1 MLFLGV
7 MHNECM
13 IKIERDTMNK
23 TFVDLVDGKFVGYVN
38 GKVVCKT
45 SSKYY
50 CEKKVKEMA
59 GQTIEAKEIDQRMS
73 EEFPINE
80 RFDFVANLVEMVAT
94 KQTPSVIITGEG
106 GLGKSFTVKKAL
118 DKCGLRDMSE
128 VLAESDIGSVVMSEK
143 CYVVMKGY
151 STAKALYRTL
161 YENRNSVIVFDD
173 CDSILKDVDALNV
186 LKGALDSFDKRIIS
200 WNSELR
206 DDSIPRMFQF
216 KGGIVFISNMK
227 PEKLDQALK
236 TRSMCVDLSMS
247 TDQKLDRMEHIL
259 EQGEFLE
266 NVCIEYK
273 RDAINMIRA
282 NKDSCKEI
290 SLRTLI
296 QISKIRQA
304 NQANWDKLA
313 KYMLVCA

>member
-1 MLFLGV
+1 
-7 MHNECM
+7 
-13 IKIERDTMNK
+13 
-23 TFVDLVDGKFVGYVN
+23 
-38 GKVVCKT
+38 
-45 SSKYY
+45 
-50 CEKKVKEMA
+50 
-59 GQTIEAKEIDQRMS
+59 MS
-73 EEFPINE
+73 DEFPINE
-80 RFDFVANLVEMVAT
+80 RFDFVSSLVNMVAS

-106 GLGKSFTVKKAL
+106 GLGKSYTVKKAL
-118 DKCGLRDMSE
+118 DEAGLRDMSE
-128 VLAESDIGSVVMSEK
+128 VLAESDIGSVIMSEK

-259 EQGEFLE
+259 ESGEFLE
-266 NVCIEYK
+266 NVAIEYK

-296 QISKIRQA
+296 QISKIRQS
-304 NQANWDKLA
+304 NTANWDKLA